1 MFNCAKKLLS
11 LLLVLSLLLALPMTA
26 LAAEGD
32 EKTIS
37 VSSAEDLLTLSESC
51 KLDTWSEGV
60 TVELEADVS
69 LEGVAFSPIASF
81 GGTFH
86 GNGHTISG
94 LSLSEGLS
102 LAGLF
107 QRVQKDARIED
118 LNVSGTVKASS
129 TCEAA
134 GGLAGR
140 NAGTIENCSFS
151 GNIAGSSTTGGL
163 VGQNTADGL
172 IRNSSS
178 NGAVTGTKMTG
189 GVAGEN
195 RGKIV
200 SCTNGVYVN
209 TVSGD
214 QALSLENIN
223 LDFSLDMTKLTSGG
237 ALLSSFDTG
246 GIAGYNAGTIR
257 DCENRAIVGYQHV
270 GYNVGGIAGRSCGF
284 ITGCENSGAVYGRK
298 DVGGICGQM
307 EPYVEMQL
315 SESML
320 SKLQTQLNELSTLV
334 DKAADDA
341 DGGAGGISSSLGS
354 MSNLVKNATDS
365 VSDLKVNID
374 ANGSLLGQGGAS
386 GSAGITVTPPSV
398 SVDGGLG
405 HGSGLDISLEPGS
418 ISIDHGSG
426 AGAGASVDGEPGGL
440 DIGSDLTAGGLL
452 SGNAQIVAAPDL
464 GNLNSAIGGLSGQI
478 SRLNGAISG
487 TVGQLADDMRQINKK
502 FGEITDT
509 LETAI
514 SDAASN
520 AGDVITDAS
529 AIDVDLIT
537 LGKVHDSRNTAYVDG
552 DISVGGIAGSM
563 AIEYSYDP
571 EDDVTSNLSADYK
584 RQYELKAVIQECTNE
599 GAVQSKRSY
608 AGGICGRMDLG
619 LITDCSGFG
628 SVTSN
633 SGDYV
638 GGMAGQT
645 GATVRQSYAKC
656 TLSGAKYVGGIIGA
670 GAEQTVSGASS
681 TVSGCYSMV
690 EITNA
695 AQFSGAISGC
705 DAGDFAENY
714 FVSDTLSG
722 LDTVS
727 QTGKAEPITYEEL
740 LDVATVPDEMR
751 QMTLKFVADDTVL
764 KSQTFDYGDSFD
776 ADIYPEIP
784 EKDGYYGAWDVTELD
799 DLHFDTTVTAIY
811 TRYVT
816 TVPSEVSR
824 DSGRPV
830 FFVDGSYDDDAQLSA
845 QAMAQTNSGLSPISA
860 GLSDAIGHFMS
871 VNPWYTWFSAP
882 ITKEVV
888 EQWEITIPS
897 DGTSTHTVHYLSP
910 SESTRHLAVF
920 VRQDGGWKKA
930 NADTFGSYLTFD
942 ITGEQAE
949 IAIVSVLH
957 IWWVWTILA
966 VLILGILVLV
976 ILLIHKAKKRHQ
988 KVNPVAAD
996 GGEEAQSET
1005 PKKKKFPVW
1014 LTVLLM
1020 VLALAAAAVSVYFF
1034 VLRSKFAPYEAL
1046 AELNS
1051 SAELSM
1057 NLRLDAEVDEE
1068 TLDMSAG
1075 VSRKS
1080 VSGHKVTRVD
1090 FGDLPLYYA
1099 ENLVVLENGT
1109 AYQLTD
1115 EFPDYSAVL
1124 SNLTTLYK
1132 QASFTSVKD
1141 GDATVYGVSV
1151 EGDGARTLLQL
1162 LLPTT
1167 SGKLPDSQQLSAEV
1181 RMDDGEVEEITISAS
1196 GTLKDKAQTPFTLSV
1211 TLDDFDA
1218 SAGFSVPD
1226 EVLESLDKTYAD
1238 GELPVITSDL
1248 FRLLDGWANLFAR
1261 ETLAADL
1268 DVSVDCGPVV
1278 VKNALRYY
1286 RQKVDGVT
1294 VNCINK
1300 SGLNIFFS
1308 DTGSAV
1314 NADGEEASSE
1324 AKSLTGTAKLLDVV
1338 YLVCQNGE
1346 FEVTHDGSAYQ
1357 YSVTMDSRSM
1367 EELLSVLAPD
1377 AADLDID
1384 FSESK
1389 VAVTIEDD
1397 VVTKLTVSC
1406 GGSVKVLLTQASA
1419 NVDADITFTDAQ
1431 MPEVPDSVLSALR

>member
-11 LLLVLSLLLALPMTA
+11 LLLVLSLLLALPVTA

-51 KLDTWSEGV
+51 KLDTWSDGL

-151 GNIAGSSTTGGL
+151 GNVAGSSTTGGL

-200 SCTNGVYVN
+200 SCTNGAYVN

-257 DCENRAIVGYQHV
+257 GSENRAIVGYQHV
-270 GYNVGGIAGRSCGF
+270 GYNVGGIAGRSCGY
-284 ITGCENSGAVYGRK
+284 ITDCENSGAVYGRK

-315 SESML
+315 SESTL

-386 GSAGITVTPPSV
+386 GSAGITLTPPSV
-398 SVDGGLG
+398 SADGEIG

-426 AGAGASVDGEPGGL
+426 AGAGVSVDGEPGGL
-440 DIGSDLTAGGLL
+440 DIGSDLTVGGLL
-452 SGNAQIVAAPDL
+452 SGNTQIVAAPDL

-509 LETAI
+509 LDTAI

-520 AGDVITDAS
+520 VGDVITDAS

-584 RQYELKAVIQECTNE
+584 RQYELKAVIQDCTNE
-599 GAVQSKRSY
+599 GTVQSKRSY

-638 GGMAGQT
+638 GGIAGQT

-690 EITNA
+690 EITDA
-695 AQFSGAISGC
+695 TQFAGAISGC

-727 QTGKAEPITYEEL
+727 QTGKAEPITYEAL

-776 ADIYPEIP
+776 ADVYPEIP
-784 EKDGYYGAWDVTELD
+784 
-799 DLHFDTTVTAIY
+799 
-811 TRYVT
+811 
-816 TVPSEVSR
+816 
-824 DSGRPV
+824 
-830 FFVDGSYDDDAQLSA
+830 
-845 QAMAQTNSGLSPISA
+845 
-860 GLSDAIGHFMS
+860 
-871 VNPWYTWFSAP
+871 
-882 ITKEVV
+882 
-888 EQWEITIPS
+888 
-897 DGTSTHTVHYLSP
+897 
-910 SESTRHLAVF
+910 
-920 VRQDGGWKKA
+920 
-930 NADTFGSYLTFD
+930 
-942 ITGEQAE
+942 
-949 IAIVSVLH
+949 
-957 IWWVWTILA
+957 
-966 VLILGILVLV
+966 
-976 ILLIHKAKKRHQ
+976 
-988 KVNPVAAD
+988 
-996 GGEEAQSET
+996 
-1005 PKKKKFPVW
+1005 
-1014 LTVLLM
+1014 
-1020 VLALAAAAVSVYFF
+1020 
-1034 VLRSKFAPYEAL
+1034 
-1046 AELNS
+1046 
-1051 SAELSM
+1051 
-1057 NLRLDAEVDEE
+1057 
-1068 TLDMSAG
+1068 
-1075 VSRKS
+1075 
-1080 VSGHKVTRVD
+1080 
-1090 FGDLPLYYA
+1090 
-1099 ENLVVLENGT
+1099 
-1109 AYQLTD
+1109 
-1115 EFPDYSAVL
+1115 
-1124 SNLTTLYK
+1124 
-1132 QASFTSVKD
+1132 
-1141 GDATVYGVSV
+1141 
-1151 EGDGARTLLQL
+1151 
-1162 LLPTT
+1162 
-1167 SGKLPDSQQLSAEV
+1167 
-1181 RMDDGEVEEITISAS
+1181 
-1196 GTLKDKAQTPFTLSV
+1196 
-1211 TLDDFDA
+1211 
-1218 SAGFSVPD
+1218 
-1226 EVLESLDKTYAD
+1226 
-1238 GELPVITSDL
+1238 
-1248 FRLLDGWANLFAR
+1248 
-1261 ETLAADL
+1261 
-1268 DVSVDCGPVV
+1268 
-1278 VKNALRYY
+1278 
-1286 RQKVDGVT
+1286 
-1294 VNCINK
+1294 
-1300 SGLNIFFS
+1300 
-1308 DTGSAV
+1308 
-1314 NADGEEASSE
+1314 
-1324 AKSLTGTAKLLDVV
+1324 
-1338 YLVCQNGE
+1338 
-1346 FEVTHDGSAYQ
+1346 
-1357 YSVTMDSRSM
+1357 
-1367 EELLSVLAPD
+1367 
-1377 AADLDID
+1377 
-1384 FSESK
+1384 
-1389 VAVTIEDD
+1389 
-1397 VVTKLTVSC
+1397 
-1406 GGSVKVLLTQASA
+1406 
-1419 NVDADITFTDAQ
+1419 
-1431 MPEVPDSVLSALR
+1431 

>member
-26 LAAEGD
+26 LAAEED

-81 GGTFH
+81 SGTFH

-200 SCTNGVYVN
+200 NCTNGAYVN

-257 DCENRAIVGYQHV
+257 GSENRAIVGYQHV

-315 SESML
+315 SESTL

-341 DGGAGGISSSLGS
+341 DGGASGISSSLGS

-426 AGAGASVDGEPGGL
+426 AGAGVSVDGEPGGL

-509 LETAI
+509 LDTAI

-520 AGDVITDAS
+520 VGDVITDAS

-571 EDDVTSNLSADYK
+571 EDDVTSDLSADYK
-584 RQYELKAVIQECTNE
+584 RQYELKAVIQDCTNE
-599 GAVQSKRSY
+599 GVVQSKRSY

-638 GGMAGQT
+638 GGIAGQT

-690 EITNA
+690 EITDA
-695 AQFSGAISGC
+695 TQFAGAISGC

-727 QTGKAEPITYEEL
+727 QTGKAEPITYEAL
-740 LDVATVPDEMR
+740 LNVAAVPDEMR
-751 QMTLKFVADDTVL
+751 KLTLKFVADDTVL

-784 EKDGYYGAWDVTELD
+784 EKDGYYSAWDVTELD
-799 DLHFDTTVTAIY
+799 DLHFDTTVTAVY

-845 QAMAQTNSGLSPISA
+845 QAMAQTNSGLSPVSA

-871 VNPWYTWFSAP
+871 VNPWYSWFSAP

-897 DGTSTHTVHYLSP
+897 DGASTHTVHYLSP
-910 SESTRHLAVF
+910 SESTRHLSVF
-920 VRQDGGWKKA
+920 VRQDGGWKRRTRIPSA
-930 NADTFGSYLTFD
+930 
-942 ITGEQAE
+942 
-949 IAIVSVLH
+949 AI
-957 IWWVWTILA
+957 
-966 VLILGILVLV
+966 
-976 ILLIHKAKKRHQ
+976 
-988 KVNPVAAD
+988 
-996 GGEEAQSET
+996 
-1005 PKKKKFPVW
+1005 
-1014 LTVLLM
+1014 
-1020 VLALAAAAVSVYFF
+1020 
-1034 VLRSKFAPYEAL
+1034 
-1046 AELNS
+1046 
-1051 SAELSM
+1051 
-1057 NLRLDAEVDEE
+1057 
-1068 TLDMSAG
+1068 
-1075 VSRKS
+1075 
-1080 VSGHKVTRVD
+1080 
-1090 FGDLPLYYA
+1090 
-1099 ENLVVLENGT
+1099 
-1109 AYQLTD
+1109 
-1115 EFPDYSAVL
+1115 
-1124 SNLTTLYK
+1124 
-1132 QASFTSVKD
+1132 
-1141 GDATVYGVSV
+1141 
-1151 EGDGARTLLQL
+1151 
-1162 LLPTT
+1162 
-1167 SGKLPDSQQLSAEV
+1167 
-1181 RMDDGEVEEITISAS
+1181 
-1196 GTLKDKAQTPFTLSV
+1196 
-1211 TLDDFDA
+1211 
-1218 SAGFSVPD
+1218 
-1226 EVLESLDKTYAD
+1226 
-1238 GELPVITSDL
+1238 
-1248 FRLLDGWANLFAR
+1248 
-1261 ETLAADL
+1261 
-1268 DVSVDCGPVV
+1268 
-1278 VKNALRYY
+1278 
-1286 RQKVDGVT
+1286 
-1294 VNCINK
+1294 
-1300 SGLNIFFS
+1300 
-1308 DTGSAV
+1308 
-1314 NADGEEASSE
+1314 
-1324 AKSLTGTAKLLDVV
+1324 
-1338 YLVCQNGE
+1338 
-1346 FEVTHDGSAYQ
+1346 
-1357 YSVTMDSRSM
+1357 
-1367 EELLSVLAPD
+1367 
-1377 AADLDID
+1377 
-1384 FSESK
+1384 
-1389 VAVTIEDD
+1389 
-1397 VVTKLTVSC
+1397 
-1406 GGSVKVLLTQASA
+1406 
-1419 NVDADITFTDAQ
+1419 
-1431 MPEVPDSVLSALR
+1431 

>member
-257 DCENRAIVGYQHV
+257 GSENRAIVGYQHV
-270 GYNVGGIAGRSCGF
+270 GYNVGGIAGRSCGY
-284 ITGCENSGAVYGRK
+284 ITDCENSGAVYGRK

-334 DKAADDA
+334 DKAANDA

-426 AGAGASVDGEPGGL
+426 AGAGVSVDGEPGGL

-514 SDAASN
+514 SDAAGN
-520 AGDVITDAS
+520 VGDVITDAS
-529 AIDVDLIT
+529 AIDVGLIT

-563 AIEYSYDP
+563 AIEYSYGP

-638 GGMAGQT
+638 GGIAGQT

-695 AQFSGAISGC
+695 AQFSGAISGS

-727 QTGKAEPITYEEL
+727 QAGKAEPITCEEL

-751 QMTLKFVADDTVL
+751 QIRR
-764 KSQTFDYGDSFD
+764 GR
-776 ADIYPEIP
+776 
-784 EKDGYYGAWDVTELD
+784 YGAQIP
-799 DLHFDTTVTAIY
+799 DL
-811 TRYVT
+811 
-816 TVPSEVSR
+816 
-824 DSGRPV
+824 
-830 FFVDGSYDDDAQLSA
+830 
-845 QAMAQTNSGLSPISA
+845 
-860 GLSDAIGHFMS
+860 
-871 VNPWYTWFSAP
+871 
-882 ITKEVV
+882 
-888 EQWEITIPS
+888 
-897 DGTSTHTVHYLSP
+897 
-910 SESTRHLAVF
+910 
-920 VRQDGGWKKA
+920 
-930 NADTFGSYLTFD
+930 
-942 ITGEQAE
+942 
-949 IAIVSVLH
+949 
-957 IWWVWTILA
+957 
-966 VLILGILVLV
+966 
-976 ILLIHKAKKRHQ
+976 
-988 KVNPVAAD
+988 
-996 GGEEAQSET
+996 
-1005 PKKKKFPVW
+1005 
-1014 LTVLLM
+1014 
-1020 VLALAAAAVSVYFF
+1020 
-1034 VLRSKFAPYEAL
+1034 
-1046 AELNS
+1046 
-1051 SAELSM
+1051 
-1057 NLRLDAEVDEE
+1057 
-1068 TLDMSAG
+1068 
-1075 VSRKS
+1075 
-1080 VSGHKVTRVD
+1080 
-1090 FGDLPLYYA
+1090 
-1099 ENLVVLENGT
+1099 
-1109 AYQLTD
+1109 
-1115 EFPDYSAVL
+1115 
-1124 SNLTTLYK
+1124 
-1132 QASFTSVKD
+1132 
-1141 GDATVYGVSV
+1141 
-1151 EGDGARTLLQL
+1151 
-1162 LLPTT
+1162 
-1167 SGKLPDSQQLSAEV
+1167 
-1181 RMDDGEVEEITISAS
+1181 
-1196 GTLKDKAQTPFTLSV
+1196 
-1211 TLDDFDA
+1211 
-1218 SAGFSVPD
+1218 
-1226 EVLESLDKTYAD
+1226 
-1238 GELPVITSDL
+1238 
-1248 FRLLDGWANLFAR
+1248 
-1261 ETLAADL
+1261 
-1268 DVSVDCGPVV
+1268 
-1278 VKNALRYY
+1278 
-1286 RQKVDGVT
+1286 
-1294 VNCINK
+1294 
-1300 SGLNIFFS
+1300 
-1308 DTGSAV
+1308 
-1314 NADGEEASSE
+1314 
-1324 AKSLTGTAKLLDVV
+1324 
-1338 YLVCQNGE
+1338 
-1346 FEVTHDGSAYQ
+1346 
-1357 YSVTMDSRSM
+1357 
-1367 EELLSVLAPD
+1367 
-1377 AADLDID
+1377 
-1384 FSESK
+1384 
-1389 VAVTIEDD
+1389 
-1397 VVTKLTVSC
+1397 
-1406 GGSVKVLLTQASA
+1406 
-1419 NVDADITFTDAQ
+1419 
-1431 MPEVPDSVLSALR
+1431 

>member
-26 LAAEGD
+26 LAAEED
-32 EKTIS
+32 EKTVSIS
-37 VSSAEDLLTLSESC
+37 TAEDLMALSESC

-151 GNIAGSSTTGGL
+151 GNVAGSSTTGGL
-163 VGQNTADGL
+163 VGQNMADGL

-257 DCENRAIVGYQHV
+257 GSENRAIVGYQHV
-270 GYNVGGIAGRSCGF
+270 GYNVGGIAGRSCGY
-284 ITGCENSGAVYGRK
+284 ITDCENSGAVYGRK

-315 SESML
+315 SESTL

-374 ANGSLLGQGGAS
+374 ANGSLLGQGGAN
-386 GSAGITVTPPSV
+386 GSAGITVTPPNV

-426 AGAGASVDGEPGGL
+426 AGAGVSVDGEPGGL

-509 LETAI
+509 LDTAI

-520 AGDVITDAS
+520 VGDVITDAS

-571 EDDVTSNLSADYK
+571 EDDVTSDLSADYK

-695 AQFSGAISGC
+695 AQFSGAISGS

-714 FVSDTLSG
+714 FVS
-722 LDTVS
+722 
-727 QTGKAEPITYEEL
+727 
-740 LDVATVPDEMR
+740 
-751 QMTLKFVADDTVL
+751 
-764 KSQTFDYGDSFD
+764 
-776 ADIYPEIP
+776 IP
-784 EKDGYYGAWDVTELD
+784 
-799 DLHFDTTVTAIY
+799 
-811 TRYVT
+811 
-816 TVPSEVSR
+816 
-824 DSGRPV
+824 
-830 FFVDGSYDDDAQLSA
+830 
-845 QAMAQTNSGLSPISA
+845 
-860 GLSDAIGHFMS
+860 
-871 VNPWYTWFSAP
+871 
-882 ITKEVV
+882 
-888 EQWEITIPS
+888 
-897 DGTSTHTVHYLSP
+897 
-910 SESTRHLAVF
+910 
-920 VRQDGGWKKA
+920 
-930 NADTFGSYLTFD
+930 
-942 ITGEQAE
+942 
-949 IAIVSVLH
+949 
-957 IWWVWTILA
+957 
-966 VLILGILVLV
+966 
-976 ILLIHKAKKRHQ
+976 
-988 KVNPVAAD
+988 
-996 GGEEAQSET
+996 
-1005 PKKKKFPVW
+1005 
-1014 LTVLLM
+1014 
-1020 VLALAAAAVSVYFF
+1020 
-1034 VLRSKFAPYEAL
+1034 
-1046 AELNS
+1046 
-1051 SAELSM
+1051 
-1057 NLRLDAEVDEE
+1057 
-1068 TLDMSAG
+1068 
-1075 VSRKS
+1075 
-1080 VSGHKVTRVD
+1080 
-1090 FGDLPLYYA
+1090 
-1099 ENLVVLENGT
+1099 
-1109 AYQLTD
+1109 
-1115 EFPDYSAVL
+1115 
-1124 SNLTTLYK
+1124 
-1132 QASFTSVKD
+1132 
-1141 GDATVYGVSV
+1141 
-1151 EGDGARTLLQL
+1151 
-1162 LLPTT
+1162 
-1167 SGKLPDSQQLSAEV
+1167 
-1181 RMDDGEVEEITISAS
+1181 
-1196 GTLKDKAQTPFTLSV
+1196 
-1211 TLDDFDA
+1211 
-1218 SAGFSVPD
+1218 
-1226 EVLESLDKTYAD
+1226 
-1238 GELPVITSDL
+1238 
-1248 FRLLDGWANLFAR
+1248 
-1261 ETLAADL
+1261 
-1268 DVSVDCGPVV
+1268 
-1278 VKNALRYY
+1278 
-1286 RQKVDGVT
+1286 
-1294 VNCINK
+1294 
-1300 SGLNIFFS
+1300 
-1308 DTGSAV
+1308 
-1314 NADGEEASSE
+1314 
-1324 AKSLTGTAKLLDVV
+1324 
-1338 YLVCQNGE
+1338 
-1346 FEVTHDGSAYQ
+1346 
-1357 YSVTMDSRSM
+1357 
-1367 EELLSVLAPD
+1367 
-1377 AADLDID
+1377 
-1384 FSESK
+1384 
-1389 VAVTIEDD
+1389 
-1397 VVTKLTVSC
+1397 
-1406 GGSVKVLLTQASA
+1406 
-1419 NVDADITFTDAQ
+1419 
-1431 MPEVPDSVLSALR
+1431 

>member
-26 LAAEGD
+26 LAAEED

-81 GGTFH
+81 SGTFH

-107 QRVQKDARIED
+107 QRVQKDALIED

-172 IRNSSS
+172 IRTSSS

-200 SCTNGVYVN
+200 NCTNGAYVN

-257 DCENRAIVGYQHV
+257 GSENRAIVGYQHV

-315 SESML
+315 SESTL

-386 GSAGITVTPPSV
+386 GSAGITVTPPNV

-426 AGAGASVDGEPGGL
+426 AGAGVSVDGEPGGL

-584 RQYELKAVIQECTNE
+584 RQYELKAVIQDCTNE
-599 GAVQSKRSY
+599 GVVQSKRSY

-628 SVTSN
+628 SVTSD

-638 GGMAGQT
+638 GGIAGQS

-656 TLSGAKYVGGIIGA
+656 TLSGSKYVGGVVGA

-681 TVSGCYSMV
+681 TVSGCCSMV
-690 EITNA
+690 EITDA
-695 AQFSGAISGC
+695 TQFAGAISGC

-764 KSQTFDYGDSFD
+764 KSQSFDYGDSFD

-799 DLHFDTTVTAIY
+799 DLHFDTTVTAVY

-845 QAMAQTNSGLSPISA
+845 QAMAQTNSGLSPVSA
-860 GLSDAIGHFMS
+860 GLSDAIGHYMS

-897 DGTSTHTVHYLSP
+897 DGASTHTVHYLSP
-910 SESTRHLAVF
+910 SESTRHLSVF
-920 VRQDGGWKKA
+920 VRQDGSWKKA

-949 IAIVSVLH
+949 IARCS
-957 IWWVWTILA
+957 T
-966 VLILGILVLV
+966 
-976 ILLIHKAKKRHQ
+976 
-988 KVNPVAAD
+988 
-996 GGEEAQSET
+996 
-1005 PKKKKFPVW
+1005 
-1014 LTVLLM
+1014 
-1020 VLALAAAAVSVYFF
+1020 
-1034 VLRSKFAPYEAL
+1034 
-1046 AELNS
+1046 
-1051 SAELSM
+1051 
-1057 NLRLDAEVDEE
+1057 
-1068 TLDMSAG
+1068 
-1075 VSRKS
+1075 
-1080 VSGHKVTRVD
+1080 SG
-1090 FGDLPLYYA
+1090 
-1099 ENLVVLENGT
+1099 
-1109 AYQLTD
+1109 
-1115 EFPDYSAVL
+1115 
-1124 SNLTTLYK
+1124 
-1132 QASFTSVKD
+1132 
-1141 GDATVYGVSV
+1141 VYG
-1151 EGDGARTLLQL
+1151 R
-1162 LLPTT
+1162 
-1167 SGKLPDSQQLSAEV
+1167 
-1181 RMDDGEVEEITISAS
+1181 
-1196 GTLKDKAQTPFTLSV
+1196 F
-1211 TLDDFDA
+1211 
-1218 SAGFSVPD
+1218 
-1226 EVLESLDKTYAD
+1226 
-1238 GELPVITSDL
+1238 
-1248 FRLLDGWANLFAR
+1248 W
-1261 ETLAADL
+1261 
-1268 DVSVDCGPVV
+1268 
-1278 VKNALRYY
+1278 
-1286 RQKVDGVT
+1286 
-1294 VNCINK
+1294 
-1300 SGLNIFFS
+1300 
-1308 DTGSAV
+1308 
-1314 NADGEEASSE
+1314 
-1324 AKSLTGTAKLLDVV
+1324 
-1338 YLVCQNGE
+1338 
-1346 FEVTHDGSAYQ
+1346 
-1357 YSVTMDSRSM
+1357 RS
-1367 EELLSVLAPD
+1367 
-1377 AADLDID
+1377 
-1384 FSESK
+1384 
-1389 VAVTIEDD
+1389 
-1397 VVTKLTVSC
+1397 
-1406 GGSVKVLLTQASA
+1406 
-1419 NVDADITFTDAQ
+1419 
-1431 MPEVPDSVLSALR
+1431 

>member
-26 LAAEGD
+26 LAAEED

-81 GGTFH
+81 SGTFH

-200 SCTNGVYVN
+200 NCTNGAYVN

-257 DCENRAIVGYQHV
+257 GSENRAIVGYQHV

-315 SESML
+315 SESTL

-341 DGGAGGISSSLGS
+341 DGGASGISSSLGS

-426 AGAGASVDGEPGGL
+426 AGAGVSVDGEPGGL

-509 LETAI
+509 LDTAI

-520 AGDVITDAS
+520 VGDVITDAS

-571 EDDVTSNLSADYK
+571 EDDVTSDLSADYK
-584 RQYELKAVIQECTNE
+584 RQYELKAVIQDCTNE
-599 GAVQSKRSY
+599 GVVQSKRSY

-638 GGMAGQT
+638 GGIAGQT

-690 EITNA
+690 EITDA
-695 AQFSGAISGC
+695 TQFAGAISGC

-727 QTGKAEPITYEEL
+727 QTGKAEPITYEAL
-740 LDVATVPDEMR
+740 LNVAAVPDEMR
-751 QMTLKFVADDTVL
+751 KLTLKFVADDTVL

-784 EKDGYYGAWDVTELD
+784 EKDGYYSAWDVTELD
-799 DLHFDTTVTAIY
+799 DLHFDTTVTAVY

-830 FFVDGSYDDDAQLSA
+830 FFVDGSYDDDAQLTA
-845 QAMAQTNSGLSPISA
+845 QAMAQTNSGLSPVSA

-871 VNPWYTWFSAP
+871 VNPWYSWFSAP
-882 ITKEVV
+882 IM
-888 EQWEITIPS
+888 
-897 DGTSTHTVHYLSP
+897 
-910 SESTRHLAVF
+910 
-920 VRQDGGWKKA
+920 
-930 NADTFGSYLTFD
+930 
-942 ITGEQAE
+942 
-949 IAIVSVLH
+949 
-957 IWWVWTILA
+957 
-966 VLILGILVLV
+966 V
-976 ILLIHKAKKRHQ
+976 IRNIR
-988 KVNPVAAD
+988 
-996 GGEEAQSET
+996 
-1005 PKKKKFPVW
+1005 
-1014 LTVLLM
+1014 M
-1020 VLALAAAAVSVYFF
+1020 
-1034 VLRSKFAPYEAL
+1034 RS
-1046 AELNS
+1046 
-1051 SAELSM
+1051 
-1057 NLRLDAEVDEE
+1057 
-1068 TLDMSAG
+1068 
-1075 VSRKS
+1075 
-1080 VSGHKVTRVD
+1080 
-1090 FGDLPLYYA
+1090 
-1099 ENLVVLENGT
+1099 
-1109 AYQLTD
+1109 
-1115 EFPDYSAVL
+1115 
-1124 SNLTTLYK
+1124 
-1132 QASFTSVKD
+1132 
-1141 GDATVYGVSV
+1141 
-1151 EGDGARTLLQL
+1151 
-1162 LLPTT
+1162 
-1167 SGKLPDSQQLSAEV
+1167 
-1181 RMDDGEVEEITISAS
+1181 
-1196 GTLKDKAQTPFTLSV
+1196 
-1211 TLDDFDA
+1211 
-1218 SAGFSVPD
+1218 
-1226 EVLESLDKTYAD
+1226 
-1238 GELPVITSDL
+1238 
-1248 FRLLDGWANLFAR
+1248 
-1261 ETLAADL
+1261 
-1268 DVSVDCGPVV
+1268 
-1278 VKNALRYY
+1278 
-1286 RQKVDGVT
+1286 
-1294 VNCINK
+1294 
-1300 SGLNIFFS
+1300 
-1308 DTGSAV
+1308 
-1314 NADGEEASSE
+1314 
-1324 AKSLTGTAKLLDVV
+1324 
-1338 YLVCQNGE
+1338 
-1346 FEVTHDGSAYQ
+1346 FE
-1357 YSVTMDSRSM
+1357 RC
-1367 EELLSVLAPD
+1367 
-1377 AADLDID
+1377 
-1384 FSESK
+1384 
-1389 VAVTIEDD
+1389 
-1397 VVTKLTVSC
+1397 SC
-1406 GGSVKVLLTQASA
+1406 AHS
-1419 NVDADITFTDAQ
+1419 
-1431 MPEVPDSVLSALR
+1431 

>member
-11 LLLVLSLLLALPMTA
+11 LLLVLSLLHALPMTA

-107 QRVQKDARIED
+107 QRVQKDALIED

-151 GNIAGSSTTGGL
+151 GNVAGSSTTGGL

-172 IRNSSS
+172 IRNSFS

-200 SCTNGVYVN
+200 NCTNGVYVN

-257 DCENRAIVGYQHV
+257 GSENRAIVGYQHV
-270 GYNVGGIAGRSCGF
+270 GYNVGGIAGRSCGY
-284 ITGCENSGAVYGRK
+284 ITDCENSGAVYGRK

-315 SESML
+315 SESTL

-514 SDAASN
+514 SNAASN
-520 AGDVITDAS
+520 VGDVITDAS

-552 DISVGGIAGSM
+552 DISVGGIAGSR
-563 AIEYSYDP
+563 
-571 EDDVTSNLSADYK
+571 LS
-584 RQYELKAVIQECTNE
+584 
-599 GAVQSKRSY
+599 
-608 AGGICGRMDLG
+608 
-619 LITDCSGFG
+619 
-628 SVTSN
+628 
-633 SGDYV
+633 
-638 GGMAGQT
+638 
-645 GATVRQSYAKC
+645 
-656 TLSGAKYVGGIIGA
+656 
-670 GAEQTVSGASS
+670 
-681 TVSGCYSMV
+681 
-690 EITNA
+690 
-695 AQFSGAISGC
+695 
-705 DAGDFAENY
+705 
-714 FVSDTLSG
+714 
-722 LDTVS
+722 
-727 QTGKAEPITYEEL
+727 
-740 LDVATVPDEMR
+740 
-751 QMTLKFVADDTVL
+751 
-764 KSQTFDYGDSFD
+764 
-776 ADIYPEIP
+776 
-784 EKDGYYGAWDVTELD
+784 
-799 DLHFDTTVTAIY
+799 TA
-811 TRYVT
+811 
-816 TVPSEVSR
+816 
-824 DSGRPV
+824 
-830 FFVDGSYDDDAQLSA
+830 
-845 QAMAQTNSGLSPISA
+845 
-860 GLSDAIGHFMS
+860 
-871 VNPWYTWFSAP
+871 
-882 ITKEVV
+882 
-888 EQWEITIPS
+888 
-897 DGTSTHTVHYLSP
+897 
-910 SESTRHLAVF
+910 
-920 VRQDGGWKKA
+920 
-930 NADTFGSYLTFD
+930 
-942 ITGEQAE
+942 
-949 IAIVSVLH
+949 
-957 IWWVWTILA
+957 
-966 VLILGILVLV
+966 
-976 ILLIHKAKKRHQ
+976 
-988 KVNPVAAD
+988 
-996 GGEEAQSET
+996 
-1005 PKKKKFPVW
+1005 
-1014 LTVLLM
+1014 
-1020 VLALAAAAVSVYFF
+1020 
-1034 VLRSKFAPYEAL
+1034 
-1046 AELNS
+1046 
-1051 SAELSM
+1051 
-1057 NLRLDAEVDEE
+1057 
-1068 TLDMSAG
+1068 
-1075 VSRKS
+1075 
-1080 VSGHKVTRVD
+1080 
-1090 FGDLPLYYA
+1090 
-1099 ENLVVLENGT
+1099 
-1109 AYQLTD
+1109 
-1115 EFPDYSAVL
+1115 
-1124 SNLTTLYK
+1124 TTL
-1132 QASFTSVKD
+1132 
-1141 GDATVYGVSV
+1141 
-1151 EGDGARTLLQL
+1151 RT
-1162 LLPTT
+1162 T
-1167 SGKLPDSQQLSAEV
+1167 
-1181 RMDDGEVEEITISAS
+1181 
-1196 GTLKDKAQTPFTLSV
+1196 
-1211 TLDDFDA
+1211 
-1218 SAGFSVPD
+1218 
-1226 EVLESLDKTYAD
+1226 
-1238 GELPVITSDL
+1238 
-1248 FRLLDGWANLFAR
+1248 
-1261 ETLAADL
+1261 
-1268 DVSVDCGPVV
+1268 
-1278 VKNALRYY
+1278 
-1286 RQKVDGVT
+1286 
-1294 VNCINK
+1294 
-1300 SGLNIFFS
+1300 
-1308 DTGSAV
+1308 
-1314 NADGEEASSE
+1314 
-1324 AKSLTGTAKLLDVV
+1324 
-1338 YLVCQNGE
+1338 
-1346 FEVTHDGSAYQ
+1346 
-1357 YSVTMDSRSM
+1357 
-1367 EELLSVLAPD
+1367 
-1377 AADLDID
+1377 
-1384 FSESK
+1384 
-1389 VAVTIEDD
+1389 
-1397 VVTKLTVSC
+1397 
-1406 GGSVKVLLTQASA
+1406 
-1419 NVDADITFTDAQ
+1419 
-1431 MPEVPDSVLSALR
+1431 

>member
-257 DCENRAIVGYQHV
+257 GSENRAIVGYQHV
-270 GYNVGGIAGRSCGF
+270 GYNVGGIAGRSCGY
-284 ITGCENSGAVYGRK
+284 ITDCENSGAVYGRK

-315 SESML
+315 SESTL
-320 SKLQTQLNELSTLV
+320 SKLQTQPNELSTLV
-334 DKAADDA
+334 DKAANDA

-520 AGDVITDAS
+520 VGDVITDAS

-638 GGMAGQT
+638 GGIAGQT

-656 TLSGAKYVGGIIGA
+656 ALSGAKYVGGIIGA

-751 QMTLKFVADDTVL
+751 QK
-764 KSQTFDYGDSFD
+764 
-776 ADIYPEIP
+776 I
-784 EKDGYYGAWDVTELD
+784 
-799 DLHFDTTVTAIY
+799 
-811 TRYVT
+811 
-816 TVPSEVSR
+816 
-824 DSGRPV
+824 GRAHV
-830 FFVDGSYDDDAQLSA
+830 
-845 QAMAQTNSGLSPISA
+845 
-860 GLSDAIGHFMS
+860 
-871 VNPWYTWFSAP
+871 
-882 ITKEVV
+882 
-888 EQWEITIPS
+888 
-897 DGTSTHTVHYLSP
+897 
-910 SESTRHLAVF
+910 
-920 VRQDGGWKKA
+920 
-930 NADTFGSYLTFD
+930 
-942 ITGEQAE
+942 
-949 IAIVSVLH
+949 
-957 IWWVWTILA
+957 
-966 VLILGILVLV
+966 
-976 ILLIHKAKKRHQ
+976 
-988 KVNPVAAD
+988 
-996 GGEEAQSET
+996 
-1005 PKKKKFPVW
+1005 
-1014 LTVLLM
+1014 
-1020 VLALAAAAVSVYFF
+1020 
-1034 VLRSKFAPYEAL
+1034 
-1046 AELNS
+1046 
-1051 SAELSM
+1051 
-1057 NLRLDAEVDEE
+1057 
-1068 TLDMSAG
+1068 
-1075 VSRKS
+1075 
-1080 VSGHKVTRVD
+1080 
-1090 FGDLPLYYA
+1090 
-1099 ENLVVLENGT
+1099 
-1109 AYQLTD
+1109 
-1115 EFPDYSAVL
+1115 
-1124 SNLTTLYK
+1124 
-1132 QASFTSVKD
+1132 
-1141 GDATVYGVSV
+1141 
-1151 EGDGARTLLQL
+1151 
-1162 LLPTT
+1162 
-1167 SGKLPDSQQLSAEV
+1167 
-1181 RMDDGEVEEITISAS
+1181 
-1196 GTLKDKAQTPFTLSV
+1196 
-1211 TLDDFDA
+1211 
-1218 SAGFSVPD
+1218 
-1226 EVLESLDKTYAD
+1226 
-1238 GELPVITSDL
+1238 
-1248 FRLLDGWANLFAR
+1248 
-1261 ETLAADL
+1261 
-1268 DVSVDCGPVV
+1268 
-1278 VKNALRYY
+1278 
-1286 RQKVDGVT
+1286 
-1294 VNCINK
+1294 
-1300 SGLNIFFS
+1300 
-1308 DTGSAV
+1308 
-1314 NADGEEASSE
+1314 
-1324 AKSLTGTAKLLDVV
+1324 
-1338 YLVCQNGE
+1338 
-1346 FEVTHDGSAYQ
+1346 
-1357 YSVTMDSRSM
+1357 
-1367 EELLSVLAPD
+1367 
-1377 AADLDID
+1377 
-1384 FSESK
+1384 
-1389 VAVTIEDD
+1389 
-1397 VVTKLTVSC
+1397 
-1406 GGSVKVLLTQASA
+1406 
-1419 NVDADITFTDAQ
+1419 
-1431 MPEVPDSVLSALR
+1431 

>member
-26 LAAEGD
+26 LAAEED
-32 EKTIS
+32 EKTVSIS
-37 VSSAEDLLTLSESC
+37 TAEDLMALSESC

-151 GNIAGSSTTGGL
+151 GNVAGSSTTGGL
-163 VGQNTADGL
+163 VGQNMADGL

-257 DCENRAIVGYQHV
+257 GSENRAIVGYQHV
-270 GYNVGGIAGRSCGF
+270 GYNVGGIAGRSCGY
-284 ITGCENSGAVYGRK
+284 ITDCENSGAVYGRK

-315 SESML
+315 SESTL

-374 ANGSLLGQGGAS
+374 ANGSLLGQGGAN
-386 GSAGITVTPPSV
+386 GSAGITVTPPNV

-426 AGAGASVDGEPGGL
+426 AGAGVSVDGEPGGL

-509 LETAI
+509 LDTAI

-520 AGDVITDAS
+520 VGDVITDAS

-571 EDDVTSNLSADYK
+571 EDDVTSDLSADYK

-695 AQFSGAISGC
+695 AQFSGAISGS

-727 QTGKAEPITYEEL
+727 QTGKAEPITYEAL

-751 QMTLKFVADDTVL
+751 KLTLKFVADDTVL
-764 KSQTFDYGDSFD
+764 KSQSFDYGDSLD
-776 ADIYPEIP
+776 ADVYPEIP

-830 FFVDGSYDDDAQLSA
+830 FFVDGSYDDDAQLTA

-882 ITKEVV
+882 IT
-888 EQWEITIPS
+888 
-897 DGTSTHTVHYLSP
+897 
-910 SESTRHLAVF
+910 
-920 VRQDGGWKKA
+920 
-930 NADTFGSYLTFD
+930 
-942 ITGEQAE
+942 
-949 IAIVSVLH
+949 
-957 IWWVWTILA
+957 
-966 VLILGILVLV
+966 
-976 ILLIHKAKKRHQ
+976 
-988 KVNPVAAD
+988 
-996 GGEEAQSET
+996 
-1005 PKKKKFPVW
+1005 
-1014 LTVLLM
+1014 
-1020 VLALAAAAVSVYFF
+1020 
-1034 VLRSKFAPYEAL
+1034 
-1046 AELNS
+1046 
-1051 SAELSM
+1051 
-1057 NLRLDAEVDEE
+1057 
-1068 TLDMSAG
+1068 
-1075 VSRKS
+1075 
-1080 VSGHKVTRVD
+1080 
-1090 FGDLPLYYA
+1090 
-1099 ENLVVLENGT
+1099 
-1109 AYQLTD
+1109 
-1115 EFPDYSAVL
+1115 
-1124 SNLTTLYK
+1124 
-1132 QASFTSVKD
+1132 
-1141 GDATVYGVSV
+1141 
-1151 EGDGARTLLQL
+1151 
-1162 LLPTT
+1162 
-1167 SGKLPDSQQLSAEV
+1167 
-1181 RMDDGEVEEITISAS
+1181 
-1196 GTLKDKAQTPFTLSV
+1196 
-1211 TLDDFDA
+1211 
-1218 SAGFSVPD
+1218 
-1226 EVLESLDKTYAD
+1226 
-1238 GELPVITSDL
+1238 
-1248 FRLLDGWANLFAR
+1248 
-1261 ETLAADL
+1261 
-1268 DVSVDCGPVV
+1268 
-1278 VKNALRYY
+1278 
-1286 RQKVDGVT
+1286 
-1294 VNCINK
+1294 
-1300 SGLNIFFS
+1300 
-1308 DTGSAV
+1308 
-1314 NADGEEASSE
+1314 
-1324 AKSLTGTAKLLDVV
+1324 
-1338 YLVCQNGE
+1338 
-1346 FEVTHDGSAYQ
+1346 
-1357 YSVTMDSRSM
+1357 
-1367 EELLSVLAPD
+1367 
-1377 AADLDID
+1377 
-1384 FSESK
+1384 
-1389 VAVTIEDD
+1389 
-1397 VVTKLTVSC
+1397 
-1406 GGSVKVLLTQASA
+1406 
-1419 NVDADITFTDAQ
+1419 
-1431 MPEVPDSVLSALR
+1431 

>member
-11 LLLVLSLLLALPMTA
+11 LLLVLSLLLALPVTA

-107 QRVQKDARIED
+107 QRVQKDALIED

-200 SCTNGVYVN
+200 SCTNGAYVN

-257 DCENRAIVGYQHV
+257 GSENRAIVGYQHV
-270 GYNVGGIAGRSCGF
+270 GYNVGGIAGRSCGY
-284 ITGCENSGAVYGRK
+284 ITDCENSGAVYGRK

-315 SESML
+315 SESTL

-386 GSAGITVTPPSV
+386 GSAGITVTPPNV

-520 AGDVITDAS
+520 VGDVITDAS

-571 EDDVTSNLSADYK
+571 EDDVTSDLSADYK
-584 RQYELKAVIQECTNE
+584 RQYELKAVIQDCTNE
-599 GAVQSKRSY
+599 GSVQSKRSY

-628 SVTSN
+628 SVTSD

-638 GGMAGQT
+638 GGIAGQT

-656 TLSGAKYVGGIIGA
+656 TLSGAKYVGGIVGA

-690 EITNA
+690 EITDA
-695 AQFSGAISGC
+695 TQFAGAISGC

-727 QTGKAEPITYEEL
+727 QTGKAEPITYEAL

-776 ADIYPEIP
+776 ADVYPEIP

-799 DLHFDTTVTAIY
+799 DLHFDTTVTAVY

-830 FFVDGSYDDDAQLSA
+830 FFVDGSYDDDAQLTA
-845 QAMAQTNSGLSPISA
+845 QAMAQTNSGLSPVSA
-860 GLSDAIGHFMS
+860 GLSDAIGHYMS

-888 EQWEITIPS
+888 EQWEITISS
-897 DGTSTHTVHYLSP
+897 DGASTHTVHYLSP
-910 SESTRHLAVF
+910 SESTRHLSVF
-920 VRQDGGWKKA
+920 VRQDGSWKKA

-966 VLILGILVLV
+966 VLILGILALV
-976 ILLIHKAKKRHQ
+976 VILIHKAEKA
-988 KVNPVAAD
+988 PAE
-996 GGEEAQSET
+996 GE
-1005 PKKKKFPVW
+1005 PC
-1014 LTVLLM
+1014 
-1020 VLALAAAAVSVYFF
+1020 
-1034 VLRSKFAPYEAL
+1034 
-1046 AELNS
+1046 
-1051 SAELSM
+1051 
-1057 NLRLDAEVDEE
+1057 
-1068 TLDMSAG
+1068 
-1075 VSRKS
+1075 
-1080 VSGHKVTRVD
+1080 SG
-1090 FGDLPLYYA
+1090 
-1099 ENLVVLENGT
+1099 
-1109 AYQLTD
+1109 
-1115 EFPDYSAVL
+1115 
-1124 SNLTTLYK
+1124 
-1132 QASFTSVKD
+1132 
-1141 GDATVYGVSV
+1141 
-1151 EGDGARTLLQL
+1151 
-1162 LLPTT
+1162 
-1167 SGKLPDSQQLSAEV
+1167 
-1181 RMDDGEVEEITISAS
+1181 
-1196 GTLKDKAQTPFTLSV
+1196 
-1211 TLDDFDA
+1211 
-1218 SAGFSVPD
+1218 
-1226 EVLESLDKTYAD
+1226 
-1238 GELPVITSDL
+1238 
-1248 FRLLDGWANLFAR
+1248 
-1261 ETLAADL
+1261 
-1268 DVSVDCGPVV
+1268 
-1278 VKNALRYY
+1278 
-1286 RQKVDGVT
+1286 
-1294 VNCINK
+1294 
-1300 SGLNIFFS
+1300 
-1308 DTGSAV
+1308 
-1314 NADGEEASSE
+1314 
-1324 AKSLTGTAKLLDVV
+1324 
-1338 YLVCQNGE
+1338 
-1346 FEVTHDGSAYQ
+1346 
-1357 YSVTMDSRSM
+1357 
-1367 EELLSVLAPD
+1367 
-1377 AADLDID
+1377 
-1384 FSESK
+1384 
-1389 VAVTIEDD
+1389 
-1397 VVTKLTVSC
+1397 
-1406 GGSVKVLLTQASA
+1406 
-1419 NVDADITFTDAQ
+1419 
-1431 MPEVPDSVLSALR
+1431 

>member
-223 LDFSLDMTKLTSGG
+223 LDFSLDMTKLTAGG

-257 DCENRAIVGYQHV
+257 GSENRAIVGYQHV
-270 GYNVGGIAGRSCGF
+270 GYNVGGIAGRSCGY
-284 ITGCENSGAVYGRK
+284 ITDCENSGAVYGRK

-315 SESML
+315 SESTL

-334 DKAADDA
+334 DKAANDA

-365 VSDLKVNID
+365 GSDLKVNID

-426 AGAGASVDGEPGGL
+426 AGAGVSVDGEPGGL

-520 AGDVITDAS
+520 VGDVITDAS

-571 EDDVTSNLSADYK
+571 EDDVTSDLSADYK

-599 GAVQSKRSY
+599 GSIQSKRSY

-619 LITDCSGFG
+619 LITDCNGFG
-628 SVTSN
+628 SVTSD

-638 GGMAGQT
+638 GGIAGQS

-695 AQFSGAISGC
+695 AQFSGAISGS

-727 QTGKAEPITYEEL
+727 QAGKAEPITCEEL

-830 FFVDGSYDDDAQLSA
+830 FFVDGSYDDDAQLTA
-845 QAMAQTNSGLSPISA
+845 QAMAQTNSGLSPVSA
-860 GLSDAIGHFMS
+860 GLSDAIGHYMS

-897 DGTSTHTVHYLSP
+897 DGASTHTVHYLSP
-910 SESTRHLAVF
+910 SESTRHLSVF
-920 VRQDGGWKKA
+920 VRQDGSWKKA

-976 ILLIHKAKKRHQ
+976 ILLICKAKKRRQ
-988 KVNPVAAD
+988 KANPVAAD

-1005 PKKKKFPVW
+1005 PKKKKFPIW
-1014 LTVLLM
+1014 LPVL
-1020 VLALAAAAVSVYFF
+1020 
-1034 VLRSKFAPYEAL
+1034 
-1046 AELNS
+1046 
-1051 SAELSM
+1051 
-1057 NLRLDAEVDEE
+1057 
-1068 TLDMSAG
+1068 
-1075 VSRKS
+1075 
-1080 VSGHKVTRVD
+1080 
-1090 FGDLPLYYA
+1090 YA
-1099 ENLVVLENGT
+1099 
-1109 AYQLTD
+1109 
-1115 EFPDYSAVL
+1115 
-1124 SNLTTLYK
+1124 
-1132 QASFTSVKD
+1132 
-1141 GDATVYGVSV
+1141 
-1151 EGDGARTLLQL
+1151 
-1162 LLPTT
+1162 
-1167 SGKLPDSQQLSAEV
+1167 
-1181 RMDDGEVEEITISAS
+1181 
-1196 GTLKDKAQTPFTLSV
+1196 LKDFLIKRLGS
-1211 TLDDFDA
+1211 L
-1218 SAGFSVPD
+1218 
-1226 EVLESLDKTYAD
+1226 LEHT
-1238 GELPVITSDL
+1238 T
-1248 FRLLDGWANLFAR
+1248 
-1261 ETLAADL
+1261 
-1268 DVSVDCGPVV
+1268 
-1278 VKNALRYY
+1278 
-1286 RQKVDGVT
+1286 
-1294 VNCINK
+1294 
-1300 SGLNIFFS
+1300 
-1308 DTGSAV
+1308 
-1314 NADGEEASSE
+1314 
-1324 AKSLTGTAKLLDVV
+1324 
-1338 YLVCQNGE
+1338 
-1346 FEVTHDGSAYQ
+1346 
-1357 YSVTMDSRSM
+1357 
-1367 EELLSVLAPD
+1367 
-1377 AADLDID
+1377 
-1384 FSESK
+1384 
-1389 VAVTIEDD
+1389 
-1397 VVTKLTVSC
+1397 
-1406 GGSVKVLLTQASA
+1406 
-1419 NVDADITFTDAQ
+1419 
-1431 MPEVPDSVLSALR
+1431 

>member
-11 LLLVLSLLLALPMTA
+11 LLLVLSLLLALPVTA

-51 KLDTWSEGV
+51 KLDTWSDGL

-151 GNIAGSSTTGGL
+151 GNVAGSSTTGGL

-200 SCTNGVYVN
+200 SCTNGAYVN

-257 DCENRAIVGYQHV
+257 GSENRAIVGYQHV
-270 GYNVGGIAGRSCGF
+270 GYNVGGIAGRSCGY
-284 ITGCENSGAVYGRK
+284 ITDCENSGAVYGRK

-315 SESML
+315 SESTL

-386 GSAGITVTPPSV
+386 GSAGITVTPPNV

-584 RQYELKAVIQECTNE
+584 RQYELKAVIQDCTNE
-599 GAVQSKRSY
+599 GVVQSKRSY

-628 SVTSN
+628 SVTSD

-638 GGMAGQT
+638 GGIAGQS

-656 TLSGAKYVGGIIGA
+656 TLSGSKYVGGIVGA

-690 EITNA
+690 EITDA
-695 AQFSGAISGC
+695 TQFAGAISGC

-727 QTGKAEPITYEEL
+727 QTGKAEPITYEAL
-740 LDVATVPDEMR
+740 LNVAAVPDEMR

-776 ADIYPEIP
+776 ADVYPEIP

-830 FFVDGSYDDDAQLSA
+830 FFVDGSYDDDAQL
-845 QAMAQTNSGLSPISA
+845 PRR
-860 GLSDAIGHFMS
+860 
-871 VNPWYTWFSAP
+871 PWRRP
-882 ITKEVV
+882 
-888 EQWEITIPS
+888 
-897 DGTSTHTVHYLSP
+897 
-910 SESTRHLAVF
+910 
-920 VRQDGGWKKA
+920 
-930 NADTFGSYLTFD
+930 
-942 ITGEQAE
+942 
-949 IAIVSVLH
+949 
-957 IWWVWTILA
+957 
-966 VLILGILVLV
+966 
-976 ILLIHKAKKRHQ
+976 
-988 KVNPVAAD
+988 
-996 GGEEAQSET
+996 T
-1005 PKKKKFPVW
+1005 P
-1014 LTVLLM
+1014 
-1020 VLALAAAAVSVYFF
+1020 A
-1034 VLRSKFAPYEAL
+1034 
-1046 AELNS
+1046 
-1051 SAELSM
+1051 
-1057 NLRLDAEVDEE
+1057 
-1068 TLDMSAG
+1068 
-1075 VSRKS
+1075 
-1080 VSGHKVTRVD
+1080 
-1090 FGDLPLYYA
+1090 
-1099 ENLVVLENGT
+1099 
-1109 AYQLTD
+1109 
-1115 EFPDYSAVL
+1115 
-1124 SNLTTLYK
+1124 
-1132 QASFTSVKD
+1132 
-1141 GDATVYGVSV
+1141 
-1151 EGDGARTLLQL
+1151 
-1162 LLPTT
+1162 
-1167 SGKLPDSQQLSAEV
+1167 
-1181 RMDDGEVEEITISAS
+1181 
-1196 GTLKDKAQTPFTLSV
+1196 
-1211 TLDDFDA
+1211 
-1218 SAGFSVPD
+1218 
-1226 EVLESLDKTYAD
+1226 
-1238 GELPVITSDL
+1238 
-1248 FRLLDGWANLFAR
+1248 
-1261 ETLAADL
+1261 
-1268 DVSVDCGPVV
+1268 C
-1278 VKNALRYY
+1278 
-1286 RQKVDGVT
+1286 
-1294 VNCINK
+1294 
-1300 SGLNIFFS
+1300 
-1308 DTGSAV
+1308 
-1314 NADGEEASSE
+1314 
-1324 AKSLTGTAKLLDVV
+1324 
-1338 YLVCQNGE
+1338 
-1346 FEVTHDGSAYQ
+1346 
-1357 YSVTMDSRSM
+1357 
-1367 EELLSVLAPD
+1367 LLSVRGCLTR
-1377 AADLDID
+1377 LD
-1384 FSESK
+1384 
-1389 VAVTIEDD
+1389 TICR
-1397 VVTKLTVSC
+1397 SIR
-1406 GGSVKVLLTQASA
+1406 GIPGSPRRLRKRSSSSGRSRFRRT
-1419 NVDADITFTDAQ
+1419 
-1431 MPEVPDSVLSALR
+1431 ALRRIPCIISLRVSRQDICPFSSGRTAAGRRRTRIPSAAT

>member
-223 LDFSLDMTKLTSGG
+223 LDFSLDMTKLTAGG

-257 DCENRAIVGYQHV
+257 GSENRAIVGYQHV
-270 GYNVGGIAGRSCGF
+270 GYNVGGIAGRSCGY
-284 ITGCENSGAVYGRK
+284 ITDCENSGAVYGRK

-315 SESML
+315 SESTL

-334 DKAADDA
+334 DKAANDA

-426 AGAGASVDGEPGGL
+426 AGAGVSVDGEPGGL

-520 AGDVITDAS
+520 VGDVITDAS

-571 EDDVTSNLSADYK
+571 EDDVTSDLSADYK

-599 GAVQSKRSY
+599 GSIQSKRSY

-619 LITDCSGFG
+619 LITDCNGFG
-628 SVTSN
+628 SVTSD

-638 GGMAGQT
+638 GGIAGQS

-695 AQFSGAISGC
+695 AQFSGAISGS

-727 QTGKAEPITYEEL
+727 QAGKAEPITCEEL

-830 FFVDGSYDDDAQLSA
+830 FFVDGSYDDDAQLTA
-845 QAMAQTNSGLSPISA
+845 QAMAQTNSGLSPVSA
-860 GLSDAIGHFMS
+860 GLSDAIGHYMS

-897 DGTSTHTVHYLSP
+897 DGASTHTVHYLSP
-910 SESTRHLAVF
+910 SESTRHLSVF
-920 VRQDGGWKKA
+920 VRQDGSWKKA

-976 ILLIHKAKKRHQ
+976 ILLICKAKKRRQ
-988 KVNPVAAD
+988 KANPVAAD

-1005 PKKKKFPVW
+1005 PKKKKFPIW

-1020 VLALAAAAVSVYFF
+1020 VLALAAEAVSVYLF

-1051 SAELSM
+1051 ASELSM
-1057 NLRLDAEVDEE
+1057 DLQLDAEVDEE
-1068 TLDMSAG
+1068 TLDLSAS
-1075 VSRKS
+1075 VSRKTAG
-1080 VSGHKVTRVD
+1080 GHKVTRVG

-1132 QASFTSVKD
+1132 QASFIRS
-1141 GDATVYGVSV
+1141 
-1151 EGDGARTLLQL
+1151 RN
-1162 LLPTT
+1162 
-1167 SGKLPDSQQLSAEV
+1167 
-1181 RMDDGEVEEITISAS
+1181 ISR
-1196 GTLKDKAQTPFTLSV
+1196 P
-1211 TLDDFDA
+1211 
-1218 SAGFSVPD
+1218 
-1226 EVLESLDKTYAD
+1226 
-1238 GELPVITSDL
+1238 
-1248 FRLLDGWANLFAR
+1248 
-1261 ETLAADL
+1261 
-1268 DVSVDCGPVV
+1268 
-1278 VKNALRYY
+1278 
-1286 RQKVDGVT
+1286 
-1294 VNCINK
+1294 
-1300 SGLNIFFS
+1300 
-1308 DTGSAV
+1308 
-1314 NADGEEASSE
+1314 
-1324 AKSLTGTAKLLDVV
+1324 
-1338 YLVCQNGE
+1338 
-1346 FEVTHDGSAYQ
+1346 
-1357 YSVTMDSRSM
+1357 
-1367 EELLSVLAPD
+1367 
-1377 AADLDID
+1377 
-1384 FSESK
+1384 
-1389 VAVTIEDD
+1389 
-1397 VVTKLTVSC
+1397 
-1406 GGSVKVLLTQASA
+1406 
-1419 NVDADITFTDAQ
+1419 
-1431 MPEVPDSVLSALR
+1431 

>member
-26 LAAEGD
+26 LAAEED

-94 LSLSEGLS
+94 LSLSEELS

-200 SCTNGVYVN
+200 NCTNGAYVN

-257 DCENRAIVGYQHV
+257 GSENRAIVGYQHV
-270 GYNVGGIAGRSCGF
+270 GYNVGGIAGRSCGY
-284 ITGCENSGAVYGRK
+284 ITDCENSGAVYGRK

-315 SESML
+315 SESTL

-514 SDAASN
+514 SNAASN
-520 AGDVITDAS
+520 VGDVITDAS

-552 DISVGGIAGSM
+552 DNSVGGIAGSM

-584 RQYELKAVIQECTNE
+584 RQYELKAVIQDCTNE
-599 GAVQSKRSY
+599 GVVQSKRSY

-628 SVTSN
+628 SVTSD

-638 GGMAGQT
+638 GGIAGQS

-656 TLSGAKYVGGIIGA
+656 TLSGSKYVGGIVGA

-690 EITNA
+690 EITDA
-695 AQFSGAISGC
+695 TQFAGAISGC

-727 QTGKAEPITYEEL
+727 QTGKAEPITYEAL
-740 LDVATVPDEMR
+740 LNVAAVPDEMR

-776 ADIYPEIP
+776 ADVYPEIP

-811 TRYVT
+811 TR
-816 TVPSEVSR
+816 
-824 DSGRPV
+824 
-830 FFVDGSYDDDAQLSA
+830 
-845 QAMAQTNSGLSPISA
+845 
-860 GLSDAIGHFMS
+860 
-871 VNPWYTWFSAP
+871 
-882 ITKEVV
+882 
-888 EQWEITIPS
+888 
-897 DGTSTHTVHYLSP
+897 
-910 SESTRHLAVF
+910 
-920 VRQDGGWKKA
+920 
-930 NADTFGSYLTFD
+930 
-942 ITGEQAE
+942 
-949 IAIVSVLH
+949 
-957 IWWVWTILA
+957 
-966 VLILGILVLV
+966 
-976 ILLIHKAKKRHQ
+976 
-988 KVNPVAAD
+988 
-996 GGEEAQSET
+996 
-1005 PKKKKFPVW
+1005 
-1014 LTVLLM
+1014 
-1020 VLALAAAAVSVYFF
+1020 
-1034 VLRSKFAPYEAL
+1034 
-1046 AELNS
+1046 
-1051 SAELSM
+1051 
-1057 NLRLDAEVDEE
+1057 
-1068 TLDMSAG
+1068 
-1075 VSRKS
+1075 
-1080 VSGHKVTRVD
+1080 
-1090 FGDLPLYYA
+1090 
-1099 ENLVVLENGT
+1099 
-1109 AYQLTD
+1109 
-1115 EFPDYSAVL
+1115 
-1124 SNLTTLYK
+1124 
-1132 QASFTSVKD
+1132 
-1141 GDATVYGVSV
+1141 
-1151 EGDGARTLLQL
+1151 
-1162 LLPTT
+1162 
-1167 SGKLPDSQQLSAEV
+1167 
-1181 RMDDGEVEEITISAS
+1181 
-1196 GTLKDKAQTPFTLSV
+1196 
-1211 TLDDFDA
+1211 
-1218 SAGFSVPD
+1218 
-1226 EVLESLDKTYAD
+1226 
-1238 GELPVITSDL
+1238 
-1248 FRLLDGWANLFAR
+1248 
-1261 ETLAADL
+1261 
-1268 DVSVDCGPVV
+1268 
-1278 VKNALRYY
+1278 
-1286 RQKVDGVT
+1286 
-1294 VNCINK
+1294 
-1300 SGLNIFFS
+1300 
-1308 DTGSAV
+1308 
-1314 NADGEEASSE
+1314 
-1324 AKSLTGTAKLLDVV
+1324 
-1338 YLVCQNGE
+1338 
-1346 FEVTHDGSAYQ
+1346 
-1357 YSVTMDSRSM
+1357 
-1367 EELLSVLAPD
+1367 
-1377 AADLDID
+1377 
-1384 FSESK
+1384 
-1389 VAVTIEDD
+1389 
-1397 VVTKLTVSC
+1397 
-1406 GGSVKVLLTQASA
+1406 
-1419 NVDADITFTDAQ
+1419 
-1431 MPEVPDSVLSALR
+1431 

>member
-1 MFNCAKKLLS
+1 MFNYAKKLLS
-11 LLLVLSLLLALPMTA
+11 LLLVLSLLLALPVTA

-32 EKTIS
+32 EKIIS

-107 QRVQKDARIED
+107 QRVQKDALIED

-140 NAGTIENCSFS
+140 NAGTIDNCTFS

-200 SCTNGVYVN
+200 SCTNGAYVN

-257 DCENRAIVGYQHV
+257 GSENRAIVGYQHV
-270 GYNVGGIAGRSCGF
+270 GYNVGGIAGRSCGY
-284 ITGCENSGAVYGRK
+284 ITDCENSGAVYGRK

-315 SESML
+315 SESTL
-320 SKLQTQLNELSTLV
+320 SKLQTQLNELSALV
-334 DKAADDA
+334 DKAANDA

-386 GSAGITVTPPSV
+386 GSAGITVTPPNV

-440 DIGSDLTAGGLL
+440 DIGSDLSAGGLL

-571 EDDVTSNLSADYK
+571 EDDVTSDLSADYK
-584 RQYELKAVIQECTNE
+584 RQYELKAVIQDCTNE
-599 GAVQSKRSY
+599 GSVQSKRSY

-628 SVTSN
+628 SVTSD

-638 GGMAGQT
+638 GGIAGQS

-656 TLSGAKYVGGIIGA
+656 TLSGSKYVGGIVGA

-690 EITNA
+690 EITDA
-695 AQFSGAISGC
+695 TQFAGAISGC

-727 QTGKAEPITYEEL
+727 QTGKAEPITYEAL

-776 ADIYPEIP
+776 ADVYPEIP

-830 FFVDGSYDDDAQLSA
+830 FFVDGSYDDDAQLTA
-845 QAMAQTNSGLSPISA
+845 QAMAQTNSGLSPVSA
-860 GLSDAIGHFMS
+860 GLSDAIGHYMS

-888 EQWEITIPS
+888 EQWEITISS
-897 DGTSTHTVHYLSP
+897 DGASTHTVHYLSP
-910 SESTRHLAVF
+910 SESTRHLSVF
-920 VRQDGGWKKA
+920 VRQDGSWKKA
-930 NADTFGSYLTFD
+930 NADTFGSYLTFARLCD
-942 ITGEQAE
+942 RHRRG
-949 IAIVSVLH
+949 
-957 IWWVWTILA
+957 A
-966 VLILGILVLV
+966 V
-976 ILLIHKAKKRHQ
+976 
-988 KVNPVAAD
+988 
-996 GGEEAQSET
+996 
-1005 PKKKKFPVW
+1005 
-1014 LTVLLM
+1014 
-1020 VLALAAAAVSVYFF
+1020 
-1034 VLRSKFAPYEAL
+1034 
-1046 AELNS
+1046 
-1051 SAELSM
+1051 
-1057 NLRLDAEVDEE
+1057 
-1068 TLDMSAG
+1068 
-1075 VSRKS
+1075 
-1080 VSGHKVTRVD
+1080 
-1090 FGDLPLYYA
+1090 
-1099 ENLVVLENGT
+1099 
-1109 AYQLTD
+1109 
-1115 EFPDYSAVL
+1115 
-1124 SNLTTLYK
+1124 
-1132 QASFTSVKD
+1132 
-1141 GDATVYGVSV
+1141 
-1151 EGDGARTLLQL
+1151 
-1162 LLPTT
+1162 
-1167 SGKLPDSQQLSAEV
+1167 
-1181 RMDDGEVEEITISAS
+1181 
-1196 GTLKDKAQTPFTLSV
+1196 
-1211 TLDDFDA
+1211 
-1218 SAGFSVPD
+1218 
-1226 EVLESLDKTYAD
+1226 
-1238 GELPVITSDL
+1238 
-1248 FRLLDGWANLFAR
+1248 
-1261 ETLAADL
+1261 
-1268 DVSVDCGPVV
+1268 
-1278 VKNALRYY
+1278 
-1286 RQKVDGVT
+1286 
-1294 VNCINK
+1294 
-1300 SGLNIFFS
+1300 
-1308 DTGSAV
+1308 
-1314 NADGEEASSE
+1314 
-1324 AKSLTGTAKLLDVV
+1324 
-1338 YLVCQNGE
+1338 
-1346 FEVTHDGSAYQ
+1346 FE
-1357 YSVTMDSRSM
+1357 
-1367 EELLSVLAPD
+1367 
-1377 AADLDID
+1377 
-1384 FSESK
+1384 
-1389 VAVTIEDD
+1389 
-1397 VVTKLTVSC
+1397 
-1406 GGSVKVLLTQASA
+1406 
-1419 NVDADITFTDAQ
+1419 
-1431 MPEVPDSVLSALR
+1431 

>member
-60 TVELEADVS
+60 TVELETDVS

-257 DCENRAIVGYQHV
+257 GSKNRAIVGYQHV

-315 SESML
+315 SESTL
-320 SKLQTQLNELSTLV
+320 SKLQTQLNELSALV
-334 DKAADDA
+334 DKAANDA
-341 DGGAGGISSSLGS
+341 DGGAGGISSSLGG
-354 MSNLVKNATDS
+354 MSDLVKNATDA

-386 GSAGITVTPPSV
+386 GSADITVTPPSV
-398 SVDGGLG
+398 SADGEIG

-426 AGAGASVDGEPGGL
+426 AGAGVSVDGEPGGL

-487 TVGQLADDMRQINKK
+487 TVGQLAEDMRQINKK

-509 LETAI
+509 LDTAI

-520 AGDVITDAS
+520 VGDVITDAS

-571 EDDVTSNLSADYK
+571 EDDVTSDLSADYK
-584 RQYELKAVIQECTNE
+584 RQYELKAVIQDCTNE
-599 GAVQSKRSY
+599 GVVQSKRSY
-608 AGGICGRMDLG
+608 AGGICGRIDLG
-619 LITDCSGFG
+619 LITDCNGFG
-628 SVTSN
+628 SVTSD

-638 GGMAGQT
+638 GGIAGQT

-656 TLSGAKYVGGIIGA
+656 ALSGAKYVGGIIGA

-690 EITNA
+690 EITDA
-695 AQFSGAISGC
+695 TQFSGAISGC

-830 FFVDGSYDDDAQLSA
+830 FFVDGSYDDDAQFTA
-845 QAMAQTNSGLSPISA
+845 QAMAQTNSGLSPVSA
-860 GLSDAIGHFMS
+860 GLSDAIGHYMS
-871 VNPWYTWFSAP
+871 VNPWYSWFSAP

-897 DGTSTHTVHYLSP
+897 DGASTHTVHYLSP

-920 VRQDGGWKKA
+920 VRQDGSWKKA

-942 ITGEQAE
+942 IAGEQAE
-949 IAIVSVLH
+949 IAVVSVLH

-988 KVNPVAAD
+988 KANPVAAD

-1020 VLALAAAAVSVYFF
+1020 VLALAAAATSVYLF

-1051 SAELSM
+1051 ASELSM
-1057 NLRLDAEVDEE
+1057 DLQLDADVDDE
-1068 TLDMSAG
+1068 TLDLSAS
-1075 VSRKS
+1075 VSRKTAG
-1080 VSGHKVTRVD
+1080 GHKVTRVD

-1109 AYQLTD
+1109 AYHLTD

-1124 SNLTTLYK
+1124 SNLTTLI
-1132 QASFTSVKD
+1132 S
-1141 GDATVYGVSV
+1141 
-1151 EGDGARTLLQL
+1151 RTE
-1162 LLPTT
+1162 
-1167 SGKLPDSQQLSAEV
+1167 EV
-1181 RMDDGEVEEITISAS
+1181 C
-1196 GTLKDKAQTPFTLSV
+1196 F
-1211 TLDDFDA
+1211 
-1218 SAGFSVPD
+1218 
-1226 EVLESLDKTYAD
+1226 
-1238 GELPVITSDL
+1238 
-1248 FRLLDGWANLFAR
+1248 
-1261 ETLAADL
+1261 
-1268 DVSVDCGPVV
+1268 
-1278 VKNALRYY
+1278 
-1286 RQKVDGVT
+1286 
-1294 VNCINK
+1294 
-1300 SGLNIFFS
+1300 
-1308 DTGSAV
+1308 
-1314 NADGEEASSE
+1314 
-1324 AKSLTGTAKLLDVV
+1324 
-1338 YLVCQNGE
+1338 
-1346 FEVTHDGSAYQ
+1346 
-1357 YSVTMDSRSM
+1357 
-1367 EELLSVLAPD
+1367 
-1377 AADLDID
+1377 
-1384 FSESK
+1384 
-1389 VAVTIEDD
+1389 
-1397 VVTKLTVSC
+1397 
-1406 GGSVKVLLTQASA
+1406 
-1419 NVDADITFTDAQ
+1419 
-1431 MPEVPDSVLSALR
+1431 